1 MTLHFAT
8 GRIDEANA
16 LVMAHHYS
24 QRKPRNVQV
33 CGTWHEDGG
42 LFGDSGPAV
51 AACMFA
57 HPPTRW
63 SEPVLELIR
72 LVRAPHVTEPL
83 SGLVSATTSWVKRTG
98 ASDLVVSFADS
109 TVGHHGGIYQAASW
123 QYDGQRKARMDGL
136 VIGGVF
142 VPGRVAN
149 HRYGTQSPTKL
160 ADIGIEAEPHFDT
173 GKHLYWKALNRR
185 GKDQADRLGL
195 RRLRYPKPALK
206 P

>member
-1 MTLHFAT
+1 MHFAL
-8 GRIDEANA
+8 GQLKEANA

-24 QRKPRNVQV
+24 QRKPSAVVV

-51 AACMFA
+51 AACMFS

-72 LVRAPHVTEPL
+72 LVRAPNVTEPL
-83 SGLVSATTSWVKRTG
+83 SGLVASTTAWVKRTG

-123 QYDGQRKARMDGL
+123 SYNGQRDARMDG
-136 VIGGVF
+136 VIVHGKF
-142 VPGRVAN
+142 VPGRMAN
-149 HRYGTQSPTKL
+149 DKWGTQSPTKL
-160 ADIGIEAEPHFDT
+160 ADIGIDAEPHYDT

-185 GKDQADRLGL
+185 GKRQAERLGL
-195 RRLRYPKPALK
+195 QSLAYPKPDMAK
-206 P
+206 AN